1 MNLSRCLA
9 EFLVDGGGVGGK
21 GGRGGSRAV
30 NKGGERLNN
39 RGV

>member
-9 EFLVDGGGVGGK
+9 EFLVDGGGVGK
-21 GGRGGSRAV
+21 RGRGGSRAV